1 MAKISLMS
9 HSHEHSHSHVPQ
21 MDLNSKKLRNAF
33 YIGIFLNSAFVII
46 EAGVGWSQNSLALL
60 SDAGHN
66 LSDVVSLILALI
78 AFKLMYSKATQSYTY
93 GYKKVTVLVALLNAL
108 ILFAAVG
115 GIIFEAVFRFY
126 NPQPL
131 QGKVMAIVAFIGII
145 INALTAY
152 FFMKDKDKDLNIKG
166 AYLHMAADALV
177 SLGVVIAG
185 VVIIYT
191 DWFWLDAVM
200 SIIIALVILYGTWSL
215 FTQSLKLALDGVPE
229 GVDFNKLKEEIL
241 AIDGVKDFKHLHIW
255 ALSTTENALTAHL
268 QVEKSLSHNEIEK
281 LKDKVKHELEHY
293 NVHHA
298 TLEIYFNDR
307 EFKEE
312 EML

>member
-1 MAKISLMS
+1 MS
-9 HSHEHSHSHVPQ
+9 HSHDHGHSKVPAL
-21 MDLNSKKLRNAF
+21 DLNSKKLRNAF

-115 GIIFEAVFRFY
+115 GIIFEAVFRFS

-131 QGKVMAIVAFIGII
+131 QGKLMAIVAFIGII

-185 VVIIYT
+185 VVIIFT
-191 DWFWLDAVM
+191 NWFWLDSVM
-200 SIIIALVILYGTWSL
+200 SIVIALVILYGTWSL

-229 GVDFNKLKEEIL
+229 GVDFNKLKEQIL
-241 AIDGVKDFKHLHIW
+241 GIEGVKDFKHLHIW

-268 QVEKSLSHNEIEK
+268 QVDKSLSLDQIEN

-293 NVHHA
+293 NVHHS

>member
-1 MAKISLMS
+1 
-9 HSHEHSHSHVPQ
+9 
-21 MDLNSKKLRNAF
+21 MDLNSKKIRNAF
-33 YIGIFLNSAFVII
+33 YIGIFLNVVFVVI
-46 EAGVGWSQNSLALL
+46 EAIVGWRQNSLALL

-66 LSDVVSLILALI
+66 LSDVVSLVLSLI

-93 GYKKVTVLVALLNAL
+93 GYKKVTVLVALFNAL
-108 ILFAAVG
+108 LLFAAVG
-115 GIIFEAVFRFY
+115 GIIYEAIFRFY

-131 QGKVMAIVAFIGII
+131 QGKTMAIVAFVGII
-145 INALTAY
+145 INSVTAY
-152 FFMKDKDKDLNIKG
+152 FFMKDKDADLNVKG

-185 VVIIYT
+185 VVIIFT
-191 DWFWLDAVM
+191 NWFWLDAVM
-200 SIIIALVILYGTWSL
+200 SIVIALVILYGTWSL

-229 GVDFNKLKEEIL
+229 GVDFNKLKEGIL
-241 AIDGVKDFKHLHIW
+241 GIDGVKDFKHLHIW

-268 QVEKSLSHNEIEK
+268 QVEKSLSLDEIET
-281 LKDKVKHELEHY
+281 LKDKVKHELEHF
-293 NVHHA
+293 NVQHI

>member
-1 MAKISLMS
+1 MS

-21 MDLNSKKLRNAF
+21 LDLNSKKLRNAF
-33 YIGIFLNSAFVII
+33 YIGIILNSAFVVI
-46 EAGVGWSQNSLALL
+46 EAVVGFWQNSLALL

-93 GYKKVTVLVALLNAL
+93 GYKKVTVLVALLNAI
-108 ILFAAVG
+108 ILFLAVG
-115 GIIFEAVFRFY
+115 GIIYEAVIRFFH
-126 NPQPL
+126 PEPL
-131 QGKVMAIVAFIGII
+131 QGKIMAIVAFIGII
-145 INALTAY
+145 VNSVTAY
-152 FFMKDKDKDLNIKG
+152 FFMKDKDADLNVKG

-185 VVIIYT
+185 VVIILT
-191 DWFWLDAVM
+191 NWFWLDSVM
-200 SIIIALVILYGTWSL
+200 SIVIALVILYGTWSL
-215 FTQSLKLALDGVPE
+215 FMQSLKLALDGVPE

-241 AIDGVKDFKHLHIW
+241 GIEGVKDFKHLHIW

-268 QVEKSLSHNEIEK
+268 QVDKSLSLDQIEN
-281 LKDKVKHELEHY
+281 LKDKIKHKLEHY
-293 NVHHA
+293 NVHHS
-298 TLEIYFNDR
+298 TLEIYFNDK

>member
-1 MAKISLMS
+1 
-9 HSHEHSHSHVPQ
+9 
-21 MDLNSKKLRNAF
+21 
-33 YIGIFLNSAFVII
+33 
-46 EAGVGWSQNSLALL
+46 
-60 SDAGHN
+60 
-66 LSDVVSLILALI
+66 
-78 AFKLMYSKATQSYTY
+78 
-93 GYKKVTVLVALLNAL
+93 
-108 ILFAAVG
+108 
-115 GIIFEAVFRFY
+115 
-126 NPQPL
+126 
-131 QGKVMAIVAFIGII
+131 MAIVAFIGII

-293 NVHHA
+293 NVHHT

-307 EFKEE
+307 EFLEE

>member
-1 MAKISLMS
+1 MS
-9 HSHEHSHSHVPQ
+9 HSHDHGHSHVPAL
-21 MDLNSKKLRNAF
+21 DLNSKKLRNAF

-46 EAGVGWSQNSLALL
+46 EAAVGWSQNSLALL

-115 GIIFEAVFRFY
+115 GIFFEAVFRFY

-166 AYLHMAADALV
+166 AYLLMAADALV

-229 GVDFNKLKEEIL
+229 
-241 AIDGVKDFKHLHIW
+241 
-255 ALSTTENALTAHL
+255 
-268 QVEKSLSHNEIEK
+268 
-281 LKDKVKHELEHY
+281 
-293 NVHHA
+293 
-298 TLEIYFNDR
+298 
-307 EFKEE
+307 
-312 EML
+312 

>member
-1 MAKISLMS
+1 MS
-9 HSHEHSHSHVPQ
+9 HSHDHGHSHVPAL
-21 MDLNSKKLRNAF
+21 DLNSKKLRNAF
-33 YIGIFLNSAFVII
+33 YIGIFLNVVFVVI
-46 EAGVGWSQNSLALL
+46 EAVVGWRQNSLALL

-66 LSDVVSLILALI
+66 LSDVVSLVLSLI

-93 GYKKVTVLVALLNAL
+93 GYKKVTVLVALFNAL
-108 ILFAAVG
+108 LLFAAVG
-115 GIIFEAVFRFY
+115 GIIYEAIFRFY

-131 QGKVMAIVAFIGII
+131 QGKTMAIVAFVGII
-145 INALTAY
+145 INSLTAY
-152 FFMKDKDKDLNIKG
+152 FFMKDKDADLNVKG

-185 VVIIYT
+185 VVIIFT
-191 DWFWLDAVM
+191 NWFWLDAVM
-200 SIIIALVILYGTWSL
+200 SIVIALVILYGTWSL

-241 AIDGVKDFKHLHIW
+241 GIEGVKDFKHLHIW

-268 QVEKSLSHNEIEK
+268 QVKKCLSHDEIET
-281 LKDKVKHELEHY
+281 LKDKVKHELEHF
-293 NVHHA
+293 NVQHI